1 MNTVVV
7 KTLEN
12 QSPHLLMT
20 WNTKPEDEDVLDAFT
35 RIREHIN
42 RVRQQVCIIVDIT
55 ASPNYNL
62 RFTFAEALQIQKL
75 PYPPCWLMVGKNR
88 LSAYIARLLGAMEK
102 AHIEWFNTYDEAVSF
117 IEERERTR

>member
-62 RFTFAEALQIQKL
+62 RLTFAEALQIQKL
-75 PYPPCWLMVGKNR
+75 PYPPCWLMVGKNH
-88 LSAYIARLLGAMEK
+88 LSAYIARLLEAMGR